1 MKKRFTEEQILDF
14 LKQAEAGVPVK
25 ELCRR
30 HGFSDASFYTWR
42 AKFGGMTVA
51 DAKRLKD
58 LELENN
64 RLKKL
69 LAEAHL
75 DIESLK
81 VVAGKR
87 VSPTARREAVQE
99 MQARTGISERR
110 ACQLI
115 GLSRSVLRYQPRA
128 SVQNTELQA
137 QLVELAQERRRFGYR
152 RLHIL
157 LRRAGVQDNHKRI
170 YRLYRAA
177 GLMVKRR
184 RRRHGVAVERERLSL
199 PSAPNQVWSDEMARF
214 RGYPKAIR
222 TDQRPEFTAAMAFA
236 VERERLSLPSAP
248 NQVWSDEM
256 ARFRGYPKAIRTD
269 QRPEFTGKAL
279 DQWAYQRDIKLKLI
293 QPGKPTQNA
302 FIESFNGKLRD
313 ECLNEHWFCSL
324 AEARIRI
331 AAWRRDYNEHRPHS
345 AIGNLALAEFAAS
358 WRTRQQQLKQEKLI
372 STPGPTD

>member
-75 DIESLK
+75 EHRVAESGRP
-81 VVAGKR
+81 GKR

-222 TDQRPEFTAAMAFA
+222 TDQRPEFT
-236 VERERLSLPSAP
+236 
-248 NQVWSDEM
+248 
-256 ARFRGYPKAIRTD
+256 
-269 QRPEFTGKAL
+269 GKAL